1 MIPTFLRSF
10 KCLHAPNKT
19 HFITLF
25 LPAFRF
31 LILQVSVDMDNVV
44 SCDLMDG
51 KNNGKSTFRMVFF
64 NQPTHDLK
72 HYDFEADTKTTSKE
86 THDLFS

>member
-1 MIPTFLRSF
+1 M
-10 KCLHAPNKT
+10 
-19 HFITLF
+19 
-25 LPAFRF
+25 
-31 LILQVSVDMDNVV
+31 DMDNVV